1 MNPTIVQLCIEFV
14 FMMLI
19 GGISG
24 YVCTGVLYPLKLRY
38 NGDPVFILPI
48 FGLLCFGIVGTLI
61 MLYSHVFPHTAPFL
75 GDHAT
80 AMVALTA
87 LVAAYFPGAGIGVL
101 KPVFKD

>member
-1 MNPTIVQLCIEFV
+1 MNPTTIQLCIEFA
-14 FMMLI
+14 FMILI

-38 NGDPVFILPI
+38 NGDPVAILPV
-48 FGLLCFGIVGTLI
+48 FGLLCFGIVGTLV

-75 GDHAT
+75 GDAFT
-80 AMVALTA
+80 SVVALTA
-87 LVAAYFPGAGIGVL
+87 LFAAYFPGAGIGVL